1 MGQPVGSGAS
11 HHVNVPRVV
20 GAEGENMIARTGRI
34 RPSARYAAA
43 AVALAFV
50 AASCGS
56 SSGGSS
62 GGTTAAAGSQAPQAT
77 SAPAPAGTNP
87 AAAAGAP
94 IKLAV
99 NPWDGS
105 AVNANIAKIVLET
118 RLNTPTELVALDENA
133 SWVGLDAGDLDA
145 NLEIWPSGHAADRTT
160 YIDEKKTVV
169 DIGTLGP
176 KAKIGWYVPT
186 FVVDQ
191 HPELKT
197 WEGFKDDKLAKLFST
212 AESGE
217 LGQFLMG
224 DPSYVT
230 YDEQIIKNLN
240 LPLKFVVA
248 GSEAALMTAIQ
259 QAETDQKPLLLQF
272 WQPHWM
278 PPNAKL
284 TEVKLPDIT
293 AACDASRVA
302 GDGGYACDYPVDIL
316 YKAANAGLEAKNK
329 AAFDFLSKF
338 TITTDQQNAVG
349 QRMESD
355 GIAADVAAKDWV
367 DANPDVVNSWLG

>member
-1 MGQPVGSGAS
+1 
-11 HHVNVPRVV
+11 
-20 GAEGENMIARTGRI
+20 
-34 RPSARYAAA
+34 
-43 AVALAFV
+43 
-50 AASCGS
+50 
-56 SSGGSS
+56 
-62 GGTTAAAGSQAPQAT
+62 
-77 SAPAPAGTNP
+77 
-87 AAAAGAP
+87 
-94 IKLAV
+94 LAV

-105 AVNANIAKIVLET
+105 AVNANVAKIVLESK
-118 RLNTPTELVALDENA
+118 LGTPTTLVALDENA

-145 NLEIWPSGHAADRTT
+145 NLEIWPSGHAADRKT

-176 KAKIGWYVPT
+176 KAKIGWYVPS
-186 FVVDQ
+186 FVTDA

-197 WEGFKDDKLAKLFST
+197 WEGFKNADLAKLFAT
-212 AESGE
+212 AETGSD
-217 LGQFLMG
+217 GQFLMG

-259 QAETDQKPLLLQF
+259 QAETDKKPLLLQF

-278 PPNAKL
+278 PPNTKL

-293 AACDASRVA
+293 PACDASRVA

-316 YKAANAGLEAKNK
+316 YKAANAKLETKNK

-338 TITTDQQNAVG
+338 TLTTDQQNEIA
-349 QRMESD
+349 QKIESN
-355 GIAADVAAKDWV
+355 GETPDVAAKEWV
-367 DANPDVVNSWLG
+367 DANPDVVAGWLG

>member
-1 MGQPVGSGAS
+1 M
-11 HHVNVPRVV
+11 
-20 GAEGENMIARTGRI
+20 RTRI
-34 RPSARYAAA
+34 RTSARFTAV

-50 AASCGS
+50 AAACGS
-56 SSGGSS
+56 DSTTSSA
-62 GGTTAAAGSQAPQAT
+62 TTPAAGTQAAT
-77 SAPAPAGTNP
+77 GATEAAPTGAAGTNP
-87 AAAAGAP
+87 AAAGSGAA

-105 AVNANIAKIVLET
+105 AVNANVAKIVLESK
-118 RLNTPTELVALDENA
+118 LGTPTELVALDENA

-145 NLEIWPSGHAADRTT
+145 NLEIWPSGHAADRKT
-160 YIDEKKTVV
+160 YIDEKKSVV

-176 KAKIGWYVPT
+176 QAKIGWYVPS
-186 FVVDQ
+186 FVTDA

-197 WEGFKDDKLAKLFST
+197 WEGFKKPDLAKLFAT
-212 AESGE
+212 AETGDK
-217 LGQFLMG
+217 GQFLMG

-230 YDEQIIKNLN
+230 YDEQIIKNLS

-278 PPNAKL
+278 PPNTKL
-284 TEVKLPDIT
+284 TQVKLPDLT
-293 AACDASRVA
+293 DACKASLAAA
-302 GDGGYACDYPVDIL
+302 DGNYACDYPVDVL
-316 YKAANAGLEAKNK
+316 YKAANAKLQTKNK

-338 TITTDQQNAVG
+338 TLTTDQQNEIA
-349 QRMESD
+349 QKIESD
-355 GIAADVAAKDWV
+355 GKTADVAAKEWV
-367 DANPDVVNSWLG
+367 DANPDVVAAWLG